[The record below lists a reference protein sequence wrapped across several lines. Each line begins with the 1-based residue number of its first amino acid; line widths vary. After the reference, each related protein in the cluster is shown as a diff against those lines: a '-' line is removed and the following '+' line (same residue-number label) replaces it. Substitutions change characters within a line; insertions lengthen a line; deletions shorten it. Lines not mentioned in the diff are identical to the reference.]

1 MVTSSSTSS
10 QVNKGGS
17 FLLEPLVSTNIFI
30 PEDLSFELKE
40 LGETTAR
47 FSTREVFSKAE
58 RIDVKEP
65 GLMPGLLKA
74 AGEQGLLM
82 VEVPEAY
89 GGLGLGKVPSTVI
102 AENIT
107 HQTSFSVAFM
117 CHTGIGTL
125 PVLYY
130 GNEDQ
135 KRRYLPKL
143 ATGEMLAAYALTE
156 ACAGTDALAGKM
168 RAHLS
173 DDKKHY
179 IINGEK
185 IFITNGGIADLITIF
200 AKVDGEHFTA
210 FLVEKN
216 FPGVS
221 HGKEEEKMGLHGTST
236 VSITLT
242 DAKIPVENVL
252 GEVGK
257 GHKIAFNVLNIG
269 RWKLGAACVGAMKRL
284 IELMAPYANQRFQFG
299 KPIASFELIRGK
311 IARSAILTYLAE
323 SLVYRY
329 AGSLD
334 NALSAIDNNASD
346 AAKLKVDAIEELAIE
361 ASIAKVFG
369 SEALWWISDEA
380 VQTFGG
386 YGFMREYPVEHH
398 YRDCRINRIFE
409 GTNEINRL
417 IITGTL
423 IKRAMAGRLDMMT
436 RLSEILVQ
444 LKAGFQEVDPSQPLG
459 VWVDQVERLKRLA
472 VYVAGVAVQKYTTAI
487 ETHQSTLALI
497 SDLII
502 GTYALESG
510 LIRAL
515 KVKSPVHEAA
525 AVAAVA
531 ERVPMLAAR
540 AKQALVNIAEGNEQV
555 MGPYL
560 KAFDR
565 IVKFTP
571 INTDAL
577 LETVAARVLEREGYD
592 L

>member
-1 MVTSSSTSS
+1 MASFI
-10 QVNKGGS
+10 KGGS
-17 FLLEPLVSTNIFI
+17 FLLLPVAATDIFI
-30 PEDLSFELKE
+30 PEELSFEQKE
-40 LGETTAR
+40 LGSTTAR

-58 RIDVKEP
+58 RIEVKEP
-65 GLMPGLLKA
+65 GLVPQLLKA

-82 VEVPEAY
+82 VEVPETY
-89 GGLGLGKVPSTVI
+89 GGLGLGKVASTVI

-107 HQTSFSVAFM
+107 HDTSFSVAFM

-135 KRRYLPKL
+135 KKRYLPKL
-143 ATGEMLAAYALTE
+143 ASGEMLAAYALTE
-156 ACAGTDALAGKM
+156 ANAGTDALAGKTK
-168 RAHLS
+168 ATLS
-173 DDKKHY
+173 PDKKHY
-179 IINGEK
+179 ILNGEK
-185 IFITNGGIADLITIF
+185 IFITNGGIADLITVF

-210 FLVEKN
+210 FLVEKG
-216 FPGVS
+216 FEGVS

-252 GEVGK
+252 GEIGK

-269 RWKLGAACVGAMKRL
+269 RWKLGAACVGAMKRV
-284 IELMAPYANQRFQFG
+284 IGHMAPYANQRFQFG
-299 KPIASFELIRGK
+299 KPIASFELIRQK

-329 AGSLD
+329 AGALD
-334 NALSAIDNNASD
+334 KALEASQS
-346 AAKLKVDAIEELAIE
+346 KVDAIEEFAIE

-386 YGFMREYPVEHH
+386 YGFIRDYPVEHH
-398 YRDCRINRIFE
+398 LRDCRINRIFE

-423 IKRAMAGRLDMMT
+423 IKRTMSGKIDMMT
-436 RLSEILVQ
+436 RLQEILAQ
-444 LKAGFQEVDPSQPLG
+444 LRTGFPEADLSQPLG
-459 VWVDQVERLKRLA
+459 IWVDQVERLKRLA
-472 VYVAGVAVQKYTTAI
+472 IYVAGVAVQKYTTAL
-487 ETHQSTLALI
+487 EAHQATLALI

-502 GTYALESG
+502 DVYALESG
-510 LIRAL
+510 LIRAM
-515 KVKSPVHEAA
+515 KTKSTVHEAA
-525 AVAAVA
+525 AAAAIA
-531 ERVPMLAAR
+531 ERAPVLASR
-540 AKQALVNIAEGNEQV
+540 AKQALVNIAEGGEQAA
-555 MGPYL
+555 GPYL

-565 IVKFTP
+565 IVKFASAD
-571 INTDAL
+571 TDAL
-577 LETVAARVLEREGYD
+577 LETVAARVLEKEAYGD
-592 L
+592 